1 MEENEIEELYELIEQ
16 LYNQYLR
23 NRGVHL
29 PRLRDK
35 EGKFTKDALTLV
47 YLAQGYPETRWVS
60 KTELTDFI
68 RKYYQE
74 TNDVQSARHLGMQK
88 GFYIVSSRRGNY
100 IPENNPPPD
109 PSTYLLVSLE
119 KPHPAFKPR
128 RREGDDANFE
138 EVKRRYG
145 YHCATCG
152 SKEGEENLR
161 YPGQI
166 TQLQKAHR
174 NPKQPLEGQ
183 NMIPQ
188 CQFCNRPDRNYW
200 VYDERGRV
208 IGVADPRPIL
218 KSVKEGYLDEKQV
231 EKLYHDLESLLRQRK
246 GRTRGR

>member
-1 MEENEIEELYELIEQ
+1 MTDEEIEQTYNLIKEYHKKHLQEYGVVLPQ
-16 LYNQYLR
+16 LR
-23 NRGVHL
+23 KSGR
-29 PRLRDK
+29 
-35 EGKFTKDALTLV
+35 FTKDALTLV
-47 YLAQGYPETRWVS
+47 YLAHGYPETRWIS
-60 KTELTDFI
+60 KTELTNFI
-68 RKYYQE
+68 RKYYPE

-109 PSTYLLVSLE
+109 RSSYLLVSLE
-119 KPHPAFKPR
+119 TPHPAFVPS

-138 EVKRRYG
+138 EIKRRYG
-145 YHCATCG
+145 YRCATCG
-152 SKEGEENLR
+152 SKENETNLR

-183 NMIPQ
+183 NIIPQ
-188 CQFCNRPDRNYW
+188 CQFCNRADRNYW

-208 IGVADPRPIL
+208 IGVADLRPIR
-218 KSVKEGYLDEKQV
+218 KSIERGYLDEEQV
-231 EKLYHDLESLLRQRK
+231 KSLYRYLESRLRQRE